1 MMSRRPDGGQSKRHC
16 SEEGGRKPVER
27 ELPRRMPASLTAV
40 AKAHRIT
47 FTQRRRSTL
56 PGCLCASLAALC
68 LTLGATV
75 AVYYG
80 ERVYRGT
87 FTVLEGDKFR
97 DSLLNSLT
105 EDFLH
110 KADAYRAKLDS
121 LFNTSTSHFRGTEVI
136 AFQRRAEREL
146 TVYFNAH
153 FAPGAP
159 LDAGDLY
166 MAVADEVLQGRL
178 GVFSGLKVDL
188 ESLSVQELR
197 DASPLPESWS
207 PRRRY
212 PGYLAG
218 LSTTERPVTTARCE
232 PLAIDH
238 CRASLDY
245 NNTAYP
251 NAVGHSTA
259 RDVQRDLV
267 AYRQLADSECHPLA
281 AELVCRLLQPECTA
295 SGRSVLLPC
304 RAFCQEFVSSCQEQL
319 LQSSAK
325 IECARLPVYSG
336 SGSCYAKPGCVNE
349 LKARGKE
356 AHICDGIV
364 DCPDFSDE
372 TACGHCGPARLQCGQ
387 SQCIDMA
394 QRCDGKLDCED
405 GADERDCLTLSG
417 SGELWAPPQG
427 YLRAYRQGRF
437 RKICADGRELKQVA
451 VAACTALGLGPP
463 SRVELHHD
471 GNSSDSYL
479 RLLDPQAPGLRFSSP
494 GPCSSDLVV
503 YLQCSLPGCGQSSAV
518 PGAAGPAR
526 RGDWPWHV
534 MLLRFGKHVCDGT
547 LVTEKW
553 VLTTGNCVSNWREE
567 EWLQARLGSAR
578 KASPLDVRLSGPAK
592 LSADG
597 ALALV
602 MLEEALT
609 LSSAVRPACWMLTAV
624 SSSDTCAT
632 LAYQGDQLEQVSLEA
647 SPCATSMLCGRS
659 TCTQHESLAGR
670 QLMCRH
676 GDRWQLRGVAAQS
689 CDHQKELQR
698 FHHLDEPR
706 LAWIRNIVQP

>member
-1 MMSRRPDGGQSKRHC
+1 MHSLRRPGLTNQHPLEGVGPTRTRRRKARSLLIGPVLGRGRGGLPAASHSSGAQFKQSTTGSKGSFAPNVAHASGQSEFQSGKAA
-16 SEEGGRKPVER
+16 G
-27 ELPRRMPASLTAV
+27 
-40 AKAHRIT
+40 AHRIT

-80 ERVYRGT
+80 ARFLEGEKIAERVYRGT

-110 KADAYRAKLDS
+110 KADAYRAKDTFQIFEPERAS
-121 LFNTSTSHFRGTEVI
+121 VDHRADKHRTSVRTQT
-136 AFQRRAEREL
+136 RAEREL

-417 SGELWAPPQG
+417 SGELWAPPS
-427 YLRAYRQGRF
+427 R
-437 RKICADGRELKQVA
+437 
-451 VAACTALGLGPP
+451 PP

-567 EWLQARLGSAR
+567 EWLQARLR
-578 KASPLDVRLSGPAK
+578 V
-592 LSADG
+592 
-597 ALALV
+597 
-602 MLEEALT
+602 
-609 LSSAVRPACWMLTAV
+609 
-624 SSSDTCAT
+624 
-632 LAYQGDQLEQVSLEA
+632 
-647 SPCATSMLCGRS
+647 
-659 TCTQHESLAGR
+659 CT
-670 QLMCRH
+670 
-676 GDRWQLRGVAAQS
+676 
-689 CDHQKELQR
+689 
-698 FHHLDEPR
+698 
-706 LAWIRNIVQP
+706 